1 MLKRRIFAP
10 TTSFTY
16 ECSNHHLSFTIVK
29 ATMHVQCKD
38 GCEYHEPAINVTEWG
53 HHALPLVPLTD
64 FERHTAEIDKVTNPA
79 LAKLLEGGQTYLR
92 MFIPIDGDD
101 TCVYFKPY
109 LA

>member
-1 MLKRRIFAP
+1 MLKRRILAP

-38 GCEYHEPAINVTEWG
+38 GCEYHEPAINISDLG
-53 HHALPLVPLTD
+53 QALPLVPLTD

-79 LAKLLEGGQTYLR
+79 LTKLFGNQAYLR

>member
-1 MLKRRIFAP
+1 MLKRRILAP

-38 GCEYHEPAINVTEWG
+38 GCEYHEPAINISELG
-53 HHALPLVPLTD
+53 HLALPLVPLTE
-64 FERHTAEIDKVTNPA
+64 FERHTAEIDKISNPA
-79 LAKLLEGGQTYLR
+79 LTKLFGGDQSYLR